1 MELNV
6 RSSHDCIVELTMI
19 CCQQNLP
26 AKSDFP
32 ATLTEKEV
40 IEEDGV
46 EPRAKELSRRRS
58 SSLQRRREK
67 RGSEGRRFMWTF
79 DEEQAFVD

>member
-40 IEEDGV
+40 IEEDGGGA
-46 EPRAKELSRRRS
+46 EGKGAFSSTKFFITKTSREER
-58 SSLQRRREK
+58 QRR
-67 RGSEGRRFMWTF
+67 
-79 DEEQAFVD
+79 AAIHVDLR